1 MTERLYFNTDQLNT
15 STSVIS
21 CSPSDNGQFA
31 VVLQAT
37 LFHPQGGGQPAD
49 VGMIGPANVLHV
61 QQDGEMV
68 VHMTD
73 QAVAA
78 GEIFI
83 EVSAG
88 PRQLHARLHSAGHLL
103 GYCGEQYGWKAV
115 KGHHWPGEAR
125 VVFEAT
131 ATAQAIDIETIAAQ
145 AHTLLLRNLP
155 RKIIQDE
162 HQRMISFGDLPA
174 TCCGG
179 THVASL
185 VQIGKIKIVKIKQK
199 KELLSIHY
207 TVEELP

>member
-1 MTERLYFNTDQLNT
+1 MTERLYFHTDQLDG
-15 STSVIS
+15 SASVVS

-49 VGMIGPANVLHV
+49 VGMIGPARVLHV
-61 QQDGEMV
+61 QQEGGV
-68 VHMTD
+68 VIHITD

-78 GEIFI
+78 GETFI
-83 EVSAG
+83 EVSAA
-88 PRQLHARLHSAGHLL
+88 PRLLHTRLHSAGHVL
-103 GYCGEQYGWKAV
+103 GYCGEQYGWKAI

-131 ATAQAIDIETIAAQ
+131 DTAQVIDVDAIAAQ
-145 AHTLLLRNLP
+145 VNALLLENLP

-162 HQRMISFGDLPA
+162 NQRMIGFCDLPA
-174 TCCGG
+174 TSCGG

-185 VQIGKIKIVKIKQK
+185 AKIGKIKIVKSKQK
-199 KELLSIHY
+199 KEQLSIHY